1 MSTTPPATAIRLKRC
16 KSLRRT
22 GLLGLA
28 LLAVLPAAQAG
39 DPCDELP
46 KPSVTVKR
54 IEKQPELNLRYGYR
68 SLTNLGGTLARPGR
82 QILGLTRGN
91 ASVSL
96 GARTPLIVSA
106 DGRWECAS
114 PQVTLTYGFAPITLY
129 VAREFP
135 PGTCA
140 HKEILDHEQRH
151 VDTYQAHLVA
161 IEKELTE
168 TLTRRFATAQPW
180 RGPAGQVAGQLQ
192 RELDQRWVPYIQR
205 EIRKAEA
212 AQALIDTPEEY
223 ERVAAA
229 CDGEISKRLKQGK

>member
-1 MSTTPPATAIRLKRC
+1 MKHCKSACSAVWLGLGLLTALPATW
-16 KSLRRT
+16 
-22 GLLGLA
+22 
-28 LLAVLPAAQAG
+28 AA
-39 DPCDELP
+39 DPCDDLP

-96 GARTPLIVSA
+96 GARTPLVVSA

-135 PGTCA
+135 PGSCA

-168 TLTRRFATAQPW
+168 TLTRRFATTRPW
-180 RGPAGQVAGQLQ
+180 RGPAGQVASQLQ
-192 RELDQRWVPYIQR
+192 QELDQRWVPYIQR
-205 EIRKAEA
+205 EIRKVDA
-212 AQALIDTPEEY
+212 AQALIDTTEEY
-223 ERVAAA
+223 ERIANA